1 LKKTA
6 LITGINGQDG
16 SYLADFLLDK
26 GYTIYGMERRCSTKI
41 RLNTKHL
48 EGKIRFI
55 NGDLADQ
62 NSLFRCIKEC
72 GPDEIYNLGA
82 MSFVGESW
90 NTPETTGNIDALGV
104 LRMLE
109 VIREYGKNIKF
120 YQASTSEMFGKVTEN
135 PQRETTRFYPRSPY
149 GVSKLYGH
157 WITKNYRESYGIF
170 ACSGILFNHE
180 SERRGIEFVTRKITD
195 GVAKIHLEIDNKI
208 TLGNL
213 DAERDWGYAPDYVKA
228 MWMMLQQDEADDY
241 VISTGKKHSI
251 RDFLEAAF
259 LCIGIKEWDQYVV
272 QDQKFFRPAEV
283 DFLIGDYSKAKNKFG
298 WEPETSFDEMVKKMV
313 DNDIRLNREKV
324 K

>member
-1 LKKTA
+1 MKKTA